1 MREKKYSGNFYNN
14 DNKED
19 MDENC
24 PSCMYKNK
32 KVEKNKKECPNC
44 YYIPNKENQEE
55 SKNK

>member
-1 MREKKYSGNFYNN
+1 MSEKKYSGNFYN
-14 DNKED
+14 NKED

>member
-1 MREKKYSGNFYNN
+1 MSEKKYSGNFYNN

-32 KVEKNKKECPNC
+32 KLEKNKKECPNC

-55 SKNK
+55 S